1 MSIMNQKGNKMV
13 EVTVKIPY
21 NGNIYQ
27 TNVLVNK
34 GETKKKIIYLAE
46 NQVRQQWSKKESYN

>member
-1 MSIMNQKGNKMV
+1 MSNTNQMV

-27 TNVLVNK
+27 TNVLVDK
-34 GETKKKIIYLAE
+34 GETKKRIIYLAKS
-46 NQVRQQWSKKESYN
+46 QVRQQWLKKESLN

>member
-27 TNVLVNK
+27 TNVLVDK

-46 NQVRQQWSKKESYN
+46 NQVRQQWSKK